1 MFCKKYFASY
11 QGHVF
16 SFSYA
21 KHVLKMGISS
31 WGQLSNAAISEEKS
45 LRFIA
50 HNFLS
55 LWGIN
60 KCVLKKSFFLSRPGP
75 PLSVNLQGI
84 EPFPS
89 LTGCCWQ
96 TFDFLSK
103 SSRRTW
109 VVVEG
114 TGIWKSCLLLC
125 GFSTATKL
133 RSPRKTASGFFFYMF
148 FSLMSLM
155 EACSKQSLPVSSEV
169 TFPSDGVGLR
179 MFHKVGVLRST
190 QC

>member
-60 KCVLKKSFFLSRPGP
+60 KCVLKKSFFYLDR
-75 PLSVNLQGI
+75 V
-84 EPFPS
+84 
-89 LTGCCWQ
+89 
-96 TFDFLSK
+96 
-103 SSRRTW
+103 
-109 VVVEG
+109 
-114 TGIWKSCLLLC
+114 LLC
-125 GFSTATKL
+125 LSTCSELNHSHLWRDAVGRCLTSSQNQAEEPGLSLKEQVSERAVCFSVASRLPQSWETPGKQLLAFFL
-133 RSPRKTASGFFFYMF
+133 RVLFFNA
-148 FSLMSLM
+148 L
-155 EACSKQSLPVSSEV
+155 
-169 TFPSDGVGLR
+169 DGS
-179 MFHKVGVLRST
+179 M
-190 QC
+190 